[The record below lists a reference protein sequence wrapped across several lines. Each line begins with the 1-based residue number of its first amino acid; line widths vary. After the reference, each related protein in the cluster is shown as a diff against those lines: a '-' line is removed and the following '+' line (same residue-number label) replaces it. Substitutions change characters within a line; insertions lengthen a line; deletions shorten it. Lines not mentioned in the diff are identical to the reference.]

1 MNPKQTQEQEYKGG
15 SSSRTDIHSYAFNF
29 LSRIMS
35 LNTSFL
41 IKTEIIIETSLDS
54 ARIKWPRKILCKLGK
69 HQNISLSKLIL
80 CLHNEDA
87 FYWGTRESPL
97 SPPCPVLPHLGT
109 VPSSP
114 LWVGKLPSPLT
125 PMQGSSHKKTWWGG
139 LTSDVGRAVLG
150 TRSQGVS

>member
-54 ARIKWPRKILCKLGK
+54 ARIK
-69 HQNISLSKLIL
+69 
-80 CLHNEDA
+80 
-87 FYWGTRESPL
+87 
-97 SPPCPVLPHLGT
+97 
-109 VPSSP
+109 
-114 LWVGKLPSPLT
+114 
-125 PMQGSSHKKTWWGG
+125 
-139 LTSDVGRAVLG
+139 
-150 TRSQGVS
+150 